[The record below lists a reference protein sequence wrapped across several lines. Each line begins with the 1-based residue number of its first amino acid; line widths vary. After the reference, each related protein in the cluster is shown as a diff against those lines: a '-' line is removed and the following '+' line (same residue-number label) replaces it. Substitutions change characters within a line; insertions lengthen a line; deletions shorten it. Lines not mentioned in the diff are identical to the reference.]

1 MTIMD
6 SFASPEVLATPFDFF
21 RTLRDDAPV
30 FFSEALGA
38 YVVTRQADVQHVLQ
52 NPAVF
57 TSFPAGA
64 SRATMAAFS
73 ADYRYIYEE
82 KGTHPPLPTLVVT
95 DGDVHKRYRGTV
107 DKAFSVAAVR
117 EMENDIVDL
126 VDALLDDIVPTGRA
140 DFYREFCLRLPSIV
154 MCDVIGLPREA
165 AALLKR
171 GADTSP
177 RLVSA
182 ALETE
187 ESRQALN
194 GERADMYVYIQ
205 TFIDRYRAQP
215 ADNLLSRLVH
225 LLPEDGVPLTDQ
237 ELISLAGTLNVGG
250 NETTTN
256 GLGNMFHLAF
266 ADPALQQRLRD
277 HPDDI
282 PRFVEESLRVEAPV
296 SAMPRWVG
304 ENAEID
310 GIKLPAGSR
319 LFVSF
324 LAANHDDRRWACPHM
339 VDVDRKAI
347 RNHLGF
353 GAGPHYCLGAPLARL
368 EMRIAMERVLAR
380 MGGIRLD
387 SDIPLRRQT
396 KMIVRGVENLPIT
409 FTPIE
414 APAAAPGIGADRAE

>member
-1 MTIMD
+1 MTITD

-30 FFSEALGA
+30 FFSEALQA

-52 NPAVF
+52 NPTVF
-57 TSFPAGA
+57 TSFPVGA

-73 ADYRYIYEE
+73 ADYRYIYEK
-82 KGTHPPLPTLVVT
+82 KGTYPPLPTLVVT

-107 DKAFSVAAVR
+107 DKAFSVSAVR
-117 EMENDIVDL
+117 DMEGDIVDL
-126 VDALLDDIVPTGRA
+126 IDMLLDEIVPAGRA

-205 TFIDRYRAQP
+205 KFIDRYRAEP
-215 ADNLLSRLVH
+215 VDNLLSRLVH
-225 LLPEDGVPLTDQ
+225 LVPDDGVPLNDQ

-256 GLGNMFHLAF
+256 GLGNMFHLVF
-266 ADPALQQRLRD
+266 ADPDLQQRLRD
-277 HPDDI
+277 NLDEI
-282 PRFVEESLRVEAPV
+282 PRFVEESLRVDAPV

-310 GIKLPAGSR
+310 GTRLPAGSR

-324 LAANHDDRRWACPHM
+324 LAANHDERRWACPHL
-339 VDVDRKAI
+339 VDMDRKAL
-347 RNHLGF
+347 RNHLAF

-380 MGGIRLD
+380 MADIRLD
-387 SDIPLRRQT
+387 PDVSLRRQS

-409 FTPIE
+409 FTPVG
-414 APAAAPGIGADRAE
+414 APAGAPGAIADHAA

>member
-1 MTIMD
+1 MTIAD
-6 SFASPEVLATPFDFF
+6 SFASPDILATPFDFLK
-21 RTLRDDAPV
+21 TLRDEAPV
-30 FFSEALGA
+30 FFSEALQA
-38 YVVTRQADVQHVLQ
+38 FVVTRQSDVQEVLQ

-57 TSFPAGA
+57 TSFPLGA

-82 KGTHPPLPTLVVT
+82 KGTYPPLPTLVIT

-107 DKAFSVAAVR
+107 DKAFSVSAVR
-117 EMENDIVDL
+117 DMEPGIVEL
-126 VDALLDDIVPTGRA
+126 VDTLLDEIVPAGRA
-140 DFYREFCLRLPSIV
+140 DFYAQFCLRLPSIV
-154 MCDVIGLPREA
+154 MCDVIGLPRDG

-205 TFIDRYRAQP
+205 TFIDQYRAKP
-215 ADNLLSRLVH
+215 VDNLLSRLVH
-225 LLPEDGVPLTDQ
+225 LVPDDGVPLTDQ

-256 GLGNMFHLAF
+256 GLGNMFQLAF
-266 ADPALQQRLRD
+266 SDPTVQQRLRD
-277 HPDDI
+277 DPAEI
-282 PRFVEESLRVEAPV
+282 PRFVEESLRVESPV

-304 ENAEID
+304 ADTEID
-310 GIKLPAGSR
+310 GVQLPAGSR

-324 LAANHDDRRWACPHM
+324 LAANHDERRWACPHA
-339 VDVDRKAI
+339 VDLERKAI
-347 RNHLGF
+347 RNHLAF

-368 EMRIAMERVLAR
+368 EMRVALERVLAR
-380 MGGIRLD
+380 MADIRFDPDVL
-387 SDIPLRRQT
+387 LRRQA
-396 KMIVRGVENLPIT
+396 KMIVRGVENLPIV
-409 FTPIE
+409 FTPVVDQTL
-414 APAAAPGIGADRAE
+414 APSTPADHHA

>member
-1 MTIMD
+1 MTIAD
-6 SFASPEVLATPFDFF
+6 AFASPEVLATPFDFF
-21 RTLRDDAPV
+21 KTLRDEAPL
-30 FFSEALGA
+30 FFSEALQA
-38 YVVTRQADVQHVLQ
+38 YVVTRHADVQHVLQ
-52 NPAVF
+52 NPKVF

-64 SRATMAAFS
+64 SRTTMAAFS

-82 KGTHPPLPTLVVT
+82 KGTYPPLPTLVVT
-95 DGDVHKRYRGTV
+95 DGDVHKRYRATV
-107 DKAFSVAAVR
+107 DKAFSVSAVR
-117 EMENDIVDL
+117 DMEPDIIDL
-126 VDALLDDIVPTGRA
+126 VDTLLDEIVPAGRA
-140 DFYREFCLRLPSIV
+140 DFYTQFCLRLPSIV

-205 TFIDRYRAQP
+205 TFIDRYRAEP

-225 LLPEDGVPLTDQ
+225 MVPDDGVPLTDQ

-256 GLGNMFHLAF
+256 GLGNMFCRAF
-266 ADPALQQRLRD
+266 GDLALQQRLRD
-277 HPDDI
+277 RPDEI
-282 PRFVEESLRVEAPV
+282 ARFVEESLRIDSAV

-304 ENAEID
+304 EDTDIGGLKIA
-310 GIKLPAGSR
+310 AGSR

-324 LAANHDDRRWACPHM
+324 LAANHDGRRWGCPHV
-339 VDVDRKAI
+339 VDTGRKAI
-347 RNHLGF
+347 RNHLAF

-368 EMRIAMERVLAR
+368 EMKIAMERVLAR
-380 MGGIRLD
+380 MADIRLD
-387 SDIPLRRQT
+387 PEVPLRRQA
-396 KMIVRGVENLPIT
+396 KMIVRGVENLPIV
-409 FTPIE
+409 FTAAGE
-414 APAAAPGIGADRAE
+414 SAPARGTTADHRA